1 MYVVA
6 KYGPVVKCDIEG
18 NITWKKIKK
27 NISLD
32 DIKKNKLQLNDVIET
47 QKTFSGTILGSFKDK
62 DVVLKKGKFGLFITW
77 NEKNYS
83 IGFLKKNKETL
94 KLEDVID
101 ILSGNK
107 TNNPNILKLVTDDI
121 SIRKG
126 KYGPYIFYKTEK
138 MKKPRFLKLKKLQ
151 WKSLSNA
158 AILTWI
164 RDEYNI

>member
-1 MYVVA
+1 M
-6 KYGPVVKCDIEG
+6 
-18 NITWKKIKK
+18 
-27 NISLD
+27 
-32 DIKKNKLQLNDVIET
+32 
-47 QKTFSGTILGSFKDK
+47 
-62 DVVLKKGKFGLFITW
+62 
-77 NEKNYS
+77 
-83 IGFLKKNKETL
+83 
-94 KLEDVID
+94 
-101 ILSGNK
+101 
-107 TNNPNILKLVTDDI
+107 VTDDI